1 MINPLKISEMLSQAG
16 QMQEEFQRKLG
27 ETVVEATSGGGA
39 VTATMNGKKELL
51 KLRIDPAAV
60 VSLSGGQPDVEML
73 QDLIV
78 GAVNEAGRK
87 ADEAIKSSVQGM
99 LGGLKIPG
107 LVGRRSEPG
116 HEFTRAAKARF
127 FNPGISAP
135 EGGKNIGTLCRADG
149 PAH

>member
-27 ETVVEATSGGGA
+27 DTVVEATSGGGA

-87 ADEAIKSSVQGM
+87 ADEAIKSNVQGM
-99 LGGLKIPG
+99 LGGLRIPG
-107 LVGRRSEPG
+107 L
-116 HEFTRAAKARF
+116 
-127 FNPGISAP
+127 
-135 EGGKNIGTLCRADG
+135 GG
-149 PAH
+149 